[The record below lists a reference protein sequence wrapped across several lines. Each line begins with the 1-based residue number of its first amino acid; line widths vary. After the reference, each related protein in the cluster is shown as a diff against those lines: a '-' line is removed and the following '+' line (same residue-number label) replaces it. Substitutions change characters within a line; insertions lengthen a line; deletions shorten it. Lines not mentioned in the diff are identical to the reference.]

1 MTQAEQ
7 MALAILQNS
16 PDFRVLHRMAPGSL
30 GRADVSADIPR
41 ERVVLLDT
49 ETTGKDSRTDKIIE
63 LGMVKFDV
71 NPVTHEFLGVVDQ
84 FNGLEDPGF
93 PIPAEAS
100 KVNGILDEDVR
111 GHRLDDQAVGAFLQD
126 STWAVAHNAEFDRK
140 LCERRFPAVFPAMR
154 WGCSQH
160 QVDWAAQGI
169 ESAKLAFIAYRLS
182 FFYDAHRA
190 VNDCLA
196 TLYALTRVRADGT
209 TGLQELLG
217 RAPLENRR
225 IWALNAPYEAKDLLK
240 KRGYRWSD
248 GSDLTS
254 PKAWHVEIPAS
265 QEHAEIAWLAE
276 SVYGRP
282 ASALALKITAI
293 DAYSRFSGRA

>member
-7 MALAILQNS
+7 MALAILQDS
-16 PDFRVLHRMAPGSL
+16 PDFRVLHRMVPTSL
-30 GRADVSADIPR
+30 DVADVPDDTPR

-49 ETTGKDSRTDKIIE
+49 ETTGKDYRTDKIIE

-71 NPVTHEFLGVVDQ
+71 HPITKEFLGVVGQ

-111 GHRLDDQAVGAFLQD
+111 GRRFDDQAIDAFVQD
-126 STWAVAHNAEFDRK
+126 STLVVAHNAEFDRK
-140 LCERRFPAVFPAMR
+140 LCERRFPAVFTNMR

-196 TLYALTRVRADGT
+196 TLYALTRVRTDGAN
-209 TGLQELLG
+209 GLQELLG
-217 RAPLENRR
+217 RAPLENRH
-225 IWALNAPYEAKDLLK
+225 IWALSAPYEAKDLLK

-248 GSDLTS
+248 GSDPAS

-265 QEHAEIAWLAE
+265 QEKAEIDWLAE
-276 SVYGRP
+276 SVYDRP
-282 ASALALKITAI
+282 ASTLTLKITVV